1 MIGYL
6 SMYRIR
12 VQVKSNDPGQHEGIE
27 KLMLKIGIFSS
38 LYLVSLFFILD
49 NGKTFF
55 EIFRY
60 LRLFCLAAIFIYT
73 SIMKYGIILGWK
85 TIVIIKTLTTDLAV
99 LVI

>member
-38 LYLVSLFFILD
+38 LYLVSL
-49 NGKTFF
+49 
-55 EIFRY
+55 
-60 LRLFCLAAIFIYT
+60 LFPKQWQVFL
-73 SIMKYGIILGWK
+73 
-85 TIVIIKTLTTDLAV
+85 
-99 LVI
+99 